1 MLKLYI
7 NIAVLIL
14 LSLNILIY
22 HLINSL
28 NKKNEIEKQL
38 ELLKMQE
45 HYQRQYLENSKQQFD
60 SLHKTKHDIKN
71 NMLVIS
77 EMIKSEAY
85 SNALQYMK
93 KYTDML
99 DATQTYIKTENSVVN
114 SIVNHKLST
123 ATSMGIKVSCLSTT
137 CFVGIDDLDLCSLLS
152 NTLDNA
158 VTACLELPE
167 NEARELNIKILGM
180 SFTYDIEKIYKIK

>member
-1 MLKLYI
+1 
-7 NIAVLIL
+7 
-14 LSLNILIY
+14 
-22 HLINSL
+22 
-28 NKKNEIEKQL
+28 
-38 ELLKMQE
+38 
-45 HYQRQYLENSKQQFD
+45 
-60 SLHKTKHDIKN
+60 
-71 NMLVIS
+71 
-77 EMIKSEAY
+77 
-85 SNALQYMK
+85 MK

-167 NEARELNIKILGM
+167 DEARELNIKISCENNANYTFIVRNTIKESILKKNPQLMTIKRDKSNHGYGIQVLRDIASKYDGNVDFYEEYSMFCCRIDLIAKTSAM
-180 SFTYDIEKIYKIK
+180 ST